1 MASVATDHDLL
12 VEIRQDVKYIR
23 EMVSDHERRIRVIE
37 QQHNRWLGRDGAIVF
52 GISLFTSLV
61 VAFISWLSG
70 GGLQ

>member
-1 MASVATDHDLL
+1 MQTDHDLL

-52 GISLFTSLV
+52 AISLATSLV
-61 VAFISWLSG
+61 VALISWLTG
-70 GGLQ
+70 GGPR